1 MTTTIGAIILAAG
14 FSHRFGSSK
23 LRATLANGNSVI
35 QQTLSHIHYAGLPSV
50 VITRPELIDTLG
62 LSNTRIAA
70 FDGASRGMSASL
82 AFGISQALDWDGC
95 LVCLAD
101 MPFIES
107 STYRLIADRLTPATI
122 VLPCYHTQPGN
133 PVGFGSEFYAQLQ
146 NLQGDVGGRAVTES
160 NEHAIVELAIDDPA
174 ILNDIDTPED
184 LSRYQSPPAL

>member
-35 QQTLSHIHYAGLPSV
+35 QQTLAHIHYAGLPNV
-50 VITRPELIDTLG
+50 VITRPELTDTLR
-62 LSNTRIAA
+62 LNNTRIVA
-70 FDGASRGMSASL
+70 FDGAARGMSASL

-107 STYRLIADRLTPATI
+107 STYRLIADRLTPTTI
-122 VLPCYHTQPGN
+122 VLPCYHTRPGN
-133 PVGFGSEFYAQLQ
+133 PVGFGREFYAQLQ
-146 NLQGDVGGRAVTES
+146 NLKGDVGGRAITES
-160 NEHAIVELAIDDPA
+160 NQNAVVELAIDDAA

-184 LSRYQSPPAL
+184 LSRYQLHES